1 MAYGKKAHL
10 IDNIEAIAT
19 VFRLNKEGRGAT
31 ASEREILSRYSG
43 FGGLK
48 CILNPART
56 LEDAA
61 RWTKSELDLFPQV
74 ADLHR
79 LIRENAPDERTYNR
93 YVDSLKQSVL
103 TAFYTPPAVVESLA
117 HTLRNHGVTPTRL
130 LEPSAGTGTFVEA
143 FNPGNSVENVAFEK
157 DLLTGKILNAL
168 YPDADVHIE
177 GFENIKQKQLET
189 FDVVVSNIPFGDVS
203 VFDLSYSRGTSPAK
217 QQAARSIHNY
227 FFLKGLDALQE
238 GGVLAFITSQGVMNS
253 NRNALI
259 REYIME
265 NSRLISAVRLPN
277 NLFSDFAGTEVGT
290 DLIVL
295 QKQSGKGISNDM
307 ERSFIET
314 TDDEISINRLFADMS
329 RNIYTTHDR
338 GTDMYGKPAWVMWH
352 EGGASGIASD
362 LAEALSIQIRQSYF
376 DISLFENQRVKSS
389 VSFSMPQSEVKS
401 NDISQEKN
409 LETFDTQTIGNAYDL
424 IPQNLNGKLPKLYD
438 TDDSN
443 PVGDK
448 TAHLRFFFP
457 MGAYTAYVLEHEPE
471 TGNLFT
477 LTTMDGR
484 EWELG
489 YASLEEIRSISLG
502 GLKVERDLYFEPT
515 QLKNIEELNDYVGNR
530 FTPEITDDKVIENKP
545 AEIKKDKS
553 DNEIEP
559 ETESFTVPS
568 TYTQIKLQHP
578 EAVVLLR
585 VNAYYETFQDDAEKA
600 APVLDLP
607 LIRNEESREVK
618 IRFNRHSLDAML
630 PKLVRS
636 GLRVAIA
643 DAPEQKIENKPEIEQ
658 KQPETGLLVYDEPQE
673 TTRAHPTA
681 TLTNQTEPLKN
692 TDATPTNLTLESDP
706 PHQKHQEAVNPPG
719 EEPVM
724 SLYDLFGFSTQE
736 RSQIKP
742 LKKGQKARGSQT
754 KRPSVVPPKPAEPSQ
769 IPPPSNREVTQN
781 IIHQVVEA
789 ALNVSPQTA
798 PSVENPDLQAVTLSS
813 QTEPETLAMEPLPT
827 TEEML
832 DAFFAEMDPHS
843 PSNYVDEWRLEFQH
857 EARLAQQAELR
868 TNGREHE
875 SAFQNKP
882 AIPVSPDVS
891 AATPQPTLFGEP
903 GTATFEPRPY
913 TGNWEPHYREGC
925 LIADNEQVGF
935 LKRDDKDK
943 SMFVPLEVNQRQYHR
958 IGMYIMVRN
967 AYRNLYDTE
976 AENKHPHAPMRNEL
990 NRLYDLFVPKYEHLN
1005 AKENLK
1011 VIKMDTAGHD
1021 MPFLERNIGGTWQKA
1036 DIFTRPVSFSTE
1048 ELERVDTVEEALA
1061 ASLNKFGRVDLDYM
1075 AKLHDSSR
1083 EELKNELHGRIFFN
1097 PLEQD
1102 YQIADKFI
1110 AGNVIEK
1117 AKAVEKYVKSHPDDA
1132 ESSFSLKALQ
1142 DAFPGRIEFEELD
1155 FNLGERWIPTEI
1167 YSRFASDLF
1176 DTEVNIHYS
1185 DSLDDFSVRC
1195 NRKSMNIW
1203 TKYAIRSESRT
1214 FDGVALL
1221 KHAMV
1226 NTTPDITKKVMVDG
1240 KEAKVRD
1247 GEAIQAANAKI
1258 DEIRDAF
1265 TEWLQAQNG
1274 AFKERL
1280 ATMYNNKFNCFV
1292 RPQYEGSLQTF
1303 PGLNRQNVGIED
1315 LYGSQKDAVWMLK
1328 MNGGGICD
1336 HEVGAGKTLIMC
1348 CTAQEMKRL
1357 GLANKPMITAL
1368 KANVQEI
1375 AETYHKAYPNA
1386 KILYPGKADFTPEK
1400 RQRVFGDIKNN
1411 DWDCVILSHEQFAM
1425 IPQSPEIQLEILQQE
1440 FDSVEENL
1448 DVLRSHGQD
1457 ISRAMEK
1464 GLIVRQQ
1471 NLQVKLK
1478 TLEHDINTRK
1488 DDVTDFRMM
1497 GIDHLFV
1504 DESHQFKNL
1513 MFNTRHNRVAGLG
1526 NSNGSQRAMNML
1538 FAIRTIQE
1546 RTGKDLGATF
1556 LSGTTIS
1563 NSLTELYLLF
1573 KYLRPKALEEQGI
1586 RSFDAWAAIYAKK
1599 STDYEFSVTNN
1610 IVQKERFRY
1619 FIKVPEL
1626 AQFYNEITDFRTA
1639 RDIGIDRPDKT
1650 EILHHIP
1657 PTPDQEDF
1665 IQKLMEFAKTG
1676 DATLL
1681 GRAPLSEKEE
1691 KAKMLIATDYAR
1703 KMSLDMRMINPHYDD
1718 HIDNKAS
1725 HCATKIAEYYQ
1736 KYNPQRGTQFVFSD
1750 LGTFKSHNDWCVYTE
1765 IKRKLV
1771 ENHGIPRSEIR
1782 FIQEAKTDKVRKQFF
1797 ADMNTGRI
1805 RVLFGSTSMLGTGVN
1820 AQKRA
1825 VAVHHLDTPWRPS
1838 DLQQRDGRAVRK
1850 GNDIAKN
1857 FANNNVD
1864 VVIYAVERSLD
1875 SYKFNLLHNKQLFID
1890 QLKTNR
1896 LGKRIIDEGSLDE
1909 QSGMNF
1915 SEYVAILSG
1924 NTDLLDKAR
1933 LEKQIA
1939 SLESERRSFNQ
1950 SKAQSRIKMEGIS
1963 NEIEA
1968 SRHRISYLEK
1978 DQKNLLERIQKNNF
1992 GEILNPIRLNGL
2004 SENATVKQIGEKL
2017 NHLSENA
2024 RTHGFYDEI
2033 GSLYGFKLLVK
2044 TEASIKEGFDFKENR
2059 FFAEGEGSIKYT
2071 YNNGIMAADPKLASL
2086 NFLNA
2091 LQKIPTLI
2099 DNENKRIVK
2108 EQKDLPVL
2116 REVVYAGWKKEE
2128 QLKELKRELSEVD
2141 KKILSS
2147 ITPEKTTENNTV
2159 ENETKIKENAVTER
2173 KVAYSVKI

>member
-10 IDNIEAIAT
+10 TDNIQAIETALRLEKENRRAT
-19 VFRLNKEGRGAT
+19 S
-31 ASEREILSRYSG
+31 SEREILSRYSG

-56 LEDAA
+56 LDDAS
-61 RWTKSELDLFPQV
+61 RWKKSELDLFPLV

-79 LIRENAPDERTYNR
+79 VIREYADNEKVYNR
-93 YVDSLKQSVL
+93 YTDSLKQSVL
-103 TAFYTPPAVVESLA
+103 TAFYTPPVIVESIA
-117 HTLRNHGVTPTRL
+117 HALRNSGVTPVRL
-130 LEPSAGTGTFVEA
+130 LEPSAGTGAFVAA
-143 FNPGNSVENVAFEK
+143 FNPENSVKTVAFEK

-168 YPDADVHIE
+168 YPDTDVRIE
-177 GFENIKQKQLET
+177 GFENIRQNQLGT
-189 FDVVVSNIPFGDVS
+189 FDLVASNIPFGDTS
-203 VFDLSYSRGTSPAK
+203 VFDLSYSRGASPAK
-217 QQAARSIHNY
+217 QQAARSLHNY

-238 GGVLAFITSQGVMNS
+238 GGLLAFITSQGVMNS
-253 NRNALI
+253 ERNALI
-259 REYIME
+259 REYLME
-265 NSRLISAVRLPN
+265 NSRLVSAVRLPN
-277 NLFSDFAGTEVGT
+277 NLFSDYAGTDVGS
-290 DLIVL
+290 DLIIL
-295 QKQSGKGISNDM
+295 QKQSGKGIANET
-307 ERSFIET
+307 ERKFIEV
-314 TDDEISINRLFADMS
+314 DNGQIPVNSLLADVS
-329 RNIYTTHDR
+329 RNIYTTRDR
-338 GTDMYGKPAWVMWH
+338 GTDLYGKPAWVMRH
-352 EGGASGIASD
+352 EGGTEVMASD
-362 LAEALSIQIRQSYF
+362 LQNELSKQIGQSAF
-376 DISLFENQRVKSS
+376 D
-389 VSFSMPQSEVKS
+389 VSFFYGEEPKKKS
-401 NDISQEKN
+401 IFTFPEAG
-409 LETFDTQTIGNAYDL
+409 LAAVETIVPAMENEMEEADNAYDL
-424 IPQNLNGKLPKLYD
+424 IPDKLKERIPKLYA
-438 TDDSN
+438 TDDGN

-448 TAHLRFFFP
+448 TAYLRFFFP
-457 MGAYTAYVLEHEPE
+457 MGAYTSYVLEHDQK
-471 TGNLFT
+471 TGDLFT

-484 EWELG
+484 DWELG
-489 YASLEEIRSISLG
+489 YSSLEEIRSIEIG
-502 GLKVERDLYFEPT
+502 GLKVERDLNFKPA
-515 QLKNIEELNDYVGNR
+515 QLKNIQELKDYVGNR
-530 FTPEITDDKVIENKP
+530 FTPDIAG
-545 AEIKKDKS
+545 AEILQT
-553 DNEIEP
+553 EINVAGQENS
-559 ETESFTVPS
+559 EIFTVPS
-568 TYTQIKLQHP
+568 EYIQIKRQHP
-578 EAVVLLR
+578 DAVVLLR
-585 VNAYYETFQDDAEKA
+585 VDDTYETYQSDAEKA
-600 APVLDLP
+600 ASVLDLP
-607 LIRNEESREVK
+607 LIRNEQSGDAK
-618 IRFNRHSLDAML
+618 ISFNSHDLDSLL

-636 GLRVAIA
+636 GFRVAIA
-643 DAPEQKIENKPEIEQ
+643 DALEQKIENKPEIEINLEESNPSVPV
-658 KQPETGLLVYDEPQE
+658 QPQASNHVGNL
-673 TTRAHPTA
+673 AN
-681 TLTNQTEPLKN
+681 LTNNSLTN
-692 TDATPTNLTLESDP
+692 PTVDSNQSNP
-706 PHQKHQEAVNPPG
+706 QQQEAAPPLN

-724 SLYDLFGFSTQE
+724 SLYDLFGFSSQE
-736 RSQIKP
+736 RTQIATQ
-742 LKKGQKARGSQT
+742 KKGQKTRRG
-754 KRPSVVPPKPAEPSQ
+754 
-769 IPPPSNREVTQN
+769 IPPPRPVHRPIQPPPHTSGTPLAATRTQEVVLSSPVTEIATDRSVQN
-781 IIHQVVEA
+781 GNEA
-789 ALNVSPQTA
+789 PLTAYPNVS
-798 PSVENPDLQAVTLSS
+798 QATQQVI
-813 QTEPETLAMEPLPT
+813 
-827 TEEML
+827 
-832 DAFFAEMDPHS
+832 DDFFAHTDPFAS
-843 PSNYVDEWRLEFQH
+843 PKHFVDEWRLAIQH
-857 EARLAQQAELR
+857 EARLAQQAEQHQSGKEQEMAVP
-868 TNGREHE
+868 TDAEAVG
-875 SAFQNKP
+875 
-882 AIPVSPDVS
+882 VSIAP
-891 AATPQPTLFGEP
+891 PQATLFGE
-903 GTATFEPRPY
+903 TETVSFEPRPY
-913 TGNWEPHYREGC
+913 TANWEPHYREGC

-935 LKRDDKDK
+935 LKRDENEQTI
-943 SMFVPLEVNQRQYHR
+943 FVPLEVNNKQYHR
-958 IGMYIMVRN
+958 IGMYILVRD
-967 AYRNLYDTE
+967 AYKSLYDTE
-976 AENKHPHAPMRNEL
+976 AENKHPHAPMRGEL
-990 NRLYDLFVPKYEHLN
+990 NRLYNLFISKYEYLN

-1011 VIKMDTAGHD
+1011 VIKMDTAGSD
-1021 MPFLERNIGGTWQKA
+1021 IPFLERNIGGTWQKA

-1048 ELERVDTVEEALA
+1048 ELTRVDTVEEALS

-1083 EELKNELHGRIFFN
+1083 EELKTELHGRIFYN

-1102 YQIADKFI
+1102 YEIADKFI
-1110 AGNVIEK
+1110 SGNVVEK
-1117 AKAVEKYVKSHPDDA
+1117 ANQVEKYLKNHPDDS
-1132 ESSFSLKALQ
+1132 ESAFSLKALQ
-1142 DAFPGRIEFEELD
+1142 DAFPQRIEFEELD

-1176 DTEVNIHYS
+1176 DTDVHILYS
-1185 DSLDDFSVRC
+1185 DSLDDFSVAC
-1195 NRKSMNIW
+1195 NRRNMNIW
-1203 TKYAIRSESRT
+1203 TKYAVRSDSRN

-1221 KHAMV
+1221 KHALV
-1226 NTTPDITKKVMVDG
+1226 NTTPEITKKVMVDG

-1274 AFKERL
+1274 EFKERL
-1280 ATMYNNKFNCFV
+1280 ATLYNNKFNCFV
-1292 RPQYEGSLQTF
+1292 RPQYDGSLQTL
-1303 PGLNRQNVGIED
+1303 PGLNRRNVAIED

-1336 HEVGAGKTLIMC
+1336 HEVGTGKTLIMC
-1348 CTAQEMKRL
+1348 CAAQEMKRL

-1375 AETYHKAYPNA
+1375 AETYRKAYPDA
-1386 KILYPGKADFTPEK
+1386 KVLYPGKEDFTPEK
-1400 RQRVFGDIKNN
+1400 RQRIFGDIKNN

-1425 IPQSPEIQLEILQQE
+1425 IPQSPEIQQEILEQE
-1440 FDSVEENL
+1440 LSSVEENL
-1448 DVLRSHGQD
+1448 DVLRSQGRD

-1471 NLQVKLK
+1471 NLEVKLK

-1488 DDVTDFRMM
+1488 DDVTDFKMM

-1513 MFNTRHNRVAGLG
+1513 MFTTRHNRVAGLG

-1586 RSFDAWAAIYAKK
+1586 RSFDAWASIYAKK
-1599 STDYEFSVTNN
+1599 TTDYEFSVTNS

-1639 RDIGIDRPDKT
+1639 ADIGIDRPAKN

-1657 PTPDQEDF
+1657 PTPQQEEF
-1665 IQKLMEFAKTG
+1665 IQKLMDFAKTG

-1681 GRAPLSEKEE
+1681 GRAPLSESEE

-1703 KMSLDMRMINPHYDD
+1703 KMSLDMRMISPHYDD
-1718 HIDNKAS
+1718 HVDNKAS
-1725 HCATKIAEYYQ
+1725 HCAAKIAEYYQ
-1736 KYNPQRGTQFVFSD
+1736 KYHPQKGTQFVFSD
-1750 LGTFKSHNDWCVYTE
+1750 LGTFKSNTEWSVYSE

-1771 ENHGIPRSEIR
+1771 ENYGILPHEIR

-1797 ADMNTGRI
+1797 ADMNAGRI

-1857 FANNNVD
+1857 FAGNNVD

-1896 LGKRIIDEGSLDE
+1896 LGKRTLDEGSLDE

-1939 SLESERRSFNQ
+1939 SLESERRTFNQ
-1950 SKAQSRIKMEGIS
+1950 SKAQSRIKLESIT
-1963 NEIEA
+1963 NEIDA
-1968 SRHRISYLEK
+1968 SRHRISVLQK
-1978 DQKNLLERIQKNNF
+1978 DGQNLSERIQKNES

-2004 SENATVKQIGEKL
+2004 PENATVKQLGEKL
-2017 NHLSENA
+2017 NNLSENA

-2044 TEASIKEGFDFKENR
+2044 TEASMKEGFDFKENR
-2059 FFAEGEGSIKYT
+2059 FFAEGEGGIKYT
-2071 YNNGIMAADPKLASL
+2071 YNNGIMASDPKLAVM

-2091 LQKIPTLI
+2091 LHKIPTLI

-2108 EQKDLPVL
+2108 EQRDLPVL
-2116 REVVYAGWKKEE
+2116 REVVNEVWKKEE
-2128 QLKELKRELSEVD
+2128 QLKELKKELGEVD
-2141 KKILSS
+2141 KKILAS
-2147 ITPEKTTENNTV
+2147 IDPKKEYVDDTIKLQNTEKNMQVAQENSLCS
-2159 ENETKIKENAVTER
+2159 KIR
-2173 KVAYSVKI
+2173 I

>member
-10 IDNIEAIAT
+10 TDNIQAIETALRLEKENRRAT
-19 VFRLNKEGRGAT
+19 S
-31 ASEREILSRYSG
+31 SERDILSRYSG

-56 LEDAA
+56 LDDAS
-61 RWTKSELDLFPQV
+61 RWKKFELDLFPQV

-79 LIRENAPDERTYNR
+79 LIRENTPDERTYNR

-103 TAFYTPPAVVESLA
+103 TAFYTPPVIVESIA
-117 HTLRNHGVTPTRL
+117 HALRNSGVTPARL
-130 LEPSAGTGTFVEA
+130 LEPSAGTGAFVAA
-143 FNPGNSVENVAFEK
+143 FNPGNSAETVAFEK

-168 YPDADVHIE
+168 YPDTDVRIE
-177 GFENIKQKQLET
+177 GFENIKQKQLGT
-189 FDVVVSNIPFGDVS
+189 FDLVASNIPFGDVS
-203 VFDLSYSRGTSPAK
+203 VFDLSYSRGKSPAK
-217 QQAARSIHNY
+217 QQAARSLHNY

-253 NRNALI
+253 DRNALI
-259 REYIME
+259 REYLME
-265 NSRLISAVRLPN
+265 NSRLVSAVRLPN
-277 NLFSDFAGTEVGT
+277 NLFSDYAGTDVGT
-290 DLIVL
+290 DLIIL
-295 QKQSGKGISNDM
+295 QKQSGKVPDTENEMLFVESEIWDGISQNLYFDSP
-307 ERSFIET
+307 EKIIHTRE
-314 TDDEISINRLFADMS
+314 E
-329 RNIYTTHDR
+329 H
-338 GTDMYGKPAWVMWH
+338 GTDLYGKPAIVYYH
-352 EGGASGIASD
+352 DGGVHGIAAD
-362 LAEALSIQIRQSYF
+362 LRNELSKQISQSAF
-376 DISLFENQRVKSS
+376 D
-389 VSFSMPQSEVKS
+389 VSFFHSE
-401 NDISQEKN
+401 EPKN
-409 LETFDTQTIGNAYDL
+409 NIFTLPKTELAAVETITPASENETKEADNAYEL
-424 IPQNLNGKLPKLYD
+424 IPSKLTERIPELYA
-438 TDDSN
+438 TDDGN

-448 TAHLRFFFP
+448 TAYLRFFFP
-457 MGAYTAYVLEHEPE
+457 MGAYTSYVLEHDPK
-471 TGNLFT
+471 TGDLFT
-477 LTTMDGR
+477 LATMDGR
-484 EWELG
+484 DWELG
-489 YASLEEIRSISLG
+489 YASLEEIQSIEIG
-502 GLKVERDLYFEPT
+502 GLKVERDLYFKPA
-515 QLKNIEELNDYVGNR
+515 QLKNIQELKDYVGNR
-530 FTPEITDDKVIENKP
+530 FTPDIADTEILQTENV
-545 AEIKKDKS
+545 AGQEN
-553 DNEIEP
+553 NEV
-559 ETESFTVPS
+559 FTVPNE
-568 TYTQIKLQHP
+568 YFQIKQQHP
-578 EAVVLLR
+578 DAVVLLR
-585 VNAYYETFQDDAEKA
+585 VNENYETFQTDAEKA
-600 APVLDLP
+600 APVLNLP
-607 LIRNEESREVK
+607 LIRNDESGEVK
-618 IRFNRHSLDAML
+618 ISFNNHELDFLL
-630 PKLVRS
+630 PKLARS

-643 DAPEQKIENKPEIEQ
+643 DMLEQKIENKPEIELEQ
-658 KQPETGLLVYDEPQE
+658 TENRSSVSVEFPNPENTGKPNNLYDDRLTHLSDNRNDSSAESSQQQQE
-673 TTRAHPTA
+673 T
-681 TLTNQTEPLKN
+681 
-692 TDATPTNLTLESDP
+692 DP
-706 PHQKHQEAVNPPG
+706 PLN

-724 SLYDLFGFSTQE
+724 SLYDLFGFSSQE
-736 RSQIKP
+736 RTQIAP
-742 LKKGQKARGSQT
+742 QKKGQKSRRG
-754 KRPSVVPPKPAEPSQ
+754 VPPPRPMYRQSDSRPAQS
-769 IPPPSNREVTQN
+769 IPPPTTSARVQQSVSASPIAETTAVNRPTRNGNENATSLTAYPKASQATQQ
-781 IIHQVVEA
+781 IIDE
-789 ALNVSPQTA
+789 
-798 PSVENPDLQAVTLSS
+798 
-813 QTEPETLAMEPLPT
+813 
-827 TEEML
+827 
-832 DAFFAEMDPHS
+832 FFANNDPFTTPKHF
-843 PSNYVDEWRLEFQH
+843 VDEWRLVIQH
-857 EARLAQQAELR
+857 EARLAQQAESQKNGKEQER
-868 TNGREHE
+868 VVQTDVPNTNPL
-875 SAFQNKP
+875 SAQ
-882 AIPVSPDVS
+882 AQ
-891 AATPQPTLFGEP
+891 ATLFGEP
-903 GTATFEPRPY
+903 ETVSLEPRLY
-913 TGNWEPHYREGC
+913 TSNWEPHYREGC
-925 LIADNEQVGF
+925 LIADLGQVGF
-935 LKRDDKDK
+935 LKKDDNDNPIFQPLALNAKQQNRIERYILVRDVYK
-943 SMFVPLEVNQRQYHR
+943 
-958 IGMYIMVRN
+958 
-967 AYRNLYDTE
+967 NLYDTE
-976 AENKHPHAPMRNEL
+976 AENRLAHPILRSDL
-990 NRLYDLFVPKYEHLN
+990 NRYYDDFTGKFGQLN
-1005 AKENLK
+1005 TPENLK
-1011 VIKMDTAGHD
+1011 IVRMDTAGSD

-1036 DIFTRPVSFSTE
+1036 DIFSRPVSFSTE

-1075 AKLHDSSR
+1075 AKLYDSSR
-1083 EELKNELHGRIFFN
+1083 EELKNELYGRIYFN

-1117 AKAVEKYVKSHPDDA
+1117 AKAVERYVRSHPDDS
-1132 ESSFSLKALQ
+1132 ESAFSLKALQ
-1142 DAFPGRIEFEELD
+1142 DSFPQRIEFEELD

-1176 DTEVNIHYS
+1176 DTEVNILYS

-1195 NRKSMNIW
+1195 NRKNMNIW

-1214 FDGVALL
+1214 FDGIALL

-1240 KEAKVRD
+1240 KETKVRD

-1274 AFKERL
+1274 EFKERL

-1292 RPQYEGSLQTF
+1292 RPQYDGSLQTF
-1303 PGLNRQNVGIED
+1303 PGLNRRNVSIED

-1336 HEVGAGKTLIMC
+1336 HEVGTGKTLIMC

-1357 GLANKPMITAL
+1357 GLAHKPMITAL

-1375 AETYHKAYPNA
+1375 AETYRKAYPDA
-1386 KILYPGKADFTPEK
+1386 KVLYPGKEDFTPEK
-1400 RQRVFGDIKNN
+1400 RQRIFGDIKNN

-1425 IPQSPEIQLEILQQE
+1425 IPQSPEIQQEILQQE
-1440 FDSVEENL
+1440 LDSVEENL
-1448 DVLRSHGQD
+1448 EALRSQGKD

-1471 NLQVKLK
+1471 NLEVKLK

-1488 DDVTDFRMM
+1488 DDVTDFKMM

-1526 NSNGSQRAMNML
+1526 NSSGSQRAMNML

-1599 STDYEFSVTNN
+1599 TTDYEFSVTNS

-1626 AQFYNEITDFRTA
+1626 VQFYNEITDFRTA
-1639 RDIGIDRPDKT
+1639 RDIGIDRPEKS

-1657 PTPDQEDF
+1657 PTPQQKEF

-1681 GRAPLSEKEE
+1681 GRAPLSENEE

-1703 KMSLDMRMINPHYDD
+1703 KMSLDMRMISPHYDD
-1718 HIDNKAS
+1718 HVDNKAS
-1725 HCATKIAEYYQ
+1725 HCASKIAEYYQ
-1736 KYNPQRGTQFVFSD
+1736 KYNPQKGTQFVFSD
-1750 LGTFKSHNDWCVYTE
+1750 LGTFKSNTEWSVYSE

-1771 ENHGIPRSEIR
+1771 ENHGIPPVEIR
-1782 FIQEAKTDKVRKQFF
+1782 FIQEAKTDKMRKQFF
-1797 ADMNTGRI
+1797 ADMNSGKI

-1850 GNDIAKN
+1850 GNDIAKH

-1896 LGKRIIDEGSLDE
+1896 LGKRVIDEGSLDE

-1924 NTDLLDKAR
+1924 NTDLLEKAR
-1933 LEKQIA
+1933 LEKQIGA
-1939 SLESERRSFNQ
+1939 LESERRTFNL
-1950 SKAQSRIKMEGIS
+1950 SKAQSRIKMEQIT
-1963 NEIEA
+1963 NDIEGCKN
-1968 SRHRISYLEK
+1968 RIGHMEA
-1978 DQKNLLERIQKNNF
+1978 DQKQLMERIRKNDK
-1992 GEILNPIRLNGL
+1992 GEILNPIKLNGL
-2004 SENATVKQIGEKL
+2004 PENADVKAIGKKL
-2017 NHLSENA
+2017 NELSDKA

-2044 TEASIKEGFDFKENR
+2044 TEASMKEGFDFKENR
-2059 FFAEGEGSIKYT
+2059 FFVEGEGGIKYT
-2071 YNNGIMAADPKLASL
+2071 YNNGIMASDPKLASM

-2099 DNENKRIVK
+2099 DNENKRIAK

-2116 REVVYAGWKKEE
+2116 REVEDALWKKEE
-2128 QLKELKRELSEVD
+2128 QLKDLKRELGEVD
-2141 KKILSS
+2141 RKILETINFNNDQSS
-2147 ITPEKTTENNTV
+2147 NQNRLAEKSENDDYIFCVREKTNIYLKNK
-2159 ENETKIKENAVTER
+2159 NLNI
-2173 KVAYSVKI
+2173 